1 MEEQQEE
8 QAQWYVVKVHS
19 GFEQSV
25 KSGIEQATSSLGL
38 SDRIFEVIVPTEKQ
52 VRVKKGKRTEKEE
65 RIYPGYIIVHMIID
79 DQTWYAVNNV
89 EHVSG
94 FLGSRQYAE
103 SLSQEEV
110 DAIKR
115 QMSGDVVHH
124 ETDFKVGD
132 VVRIVD
138 GPFADLDGRIGE
150 VYADK
155 GQAMVFVSMF
165 GRETPVKLDIFQIR
179 SL

>member
-1 MEEQQEE
+1 MENKEE
-8 QAQWYVVKVHS
+8 ARWYVVKAHS
-19 GFEQSV
+19 GFEPSV
-25 KSGIEQATSSLGL
+25 KLGIEQAIDSLNLG
-38 SDRIFEVIVPTEKQ
+38 DRIFEIIVPTEKQ
-52 VRVKKGKRTEKEE
+52 VRVKGGKRTEKEE
-65 RIYPGYIIVHMIID
+65 RIYPGYIIIHMIID
-79 DQTWYAVNNV
+79 DETWYAINNV

-94 FLGSRQYAE
+94 FIGTKEYAE

-110 DAIKR
+110 DTIKQ

-132 VVRIVD
+132 MVRIID

-150 VYADK
+150 VHADK
-155 GQAMVFVSMF
+155 GQAMVYVSMF

-179 SL
+179 GL

>member
-1 MEEQQEE
+1 MEEKEE
-8 QAQWYVVKVHS
+8 RAQWYVVKVHS

-25 KSGIEQATSSLGL
+25 KVGIEQAIQSLGL
-38 SDRIFEVIVPTEKQ
+38 SDRIFEVIVPTVKQ

-65 RIYPGYIIVHMIID
+65 RIYPGYIIVHMVID
-79 DQTWYAVNNV
+79 DQTWYAVNNI

-94 FLGSRQYAE
+94 FLGSRTYAE

-110 DAIKR
+110 DVIKQ

-132 VVRIVD
+132 IVHITD

-150 VYADK
+150 VHADK
-155 GQAMVFVSMF
+155 GQVMVFVSMF